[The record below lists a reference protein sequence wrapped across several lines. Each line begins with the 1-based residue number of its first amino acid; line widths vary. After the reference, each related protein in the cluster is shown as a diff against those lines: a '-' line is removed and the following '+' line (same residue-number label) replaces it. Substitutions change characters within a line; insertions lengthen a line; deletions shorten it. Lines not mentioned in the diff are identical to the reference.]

1 MLSHR
6 VANKVCHCSPATEAE
21 LGRSRA
27 QTEKEKD
34 KREHREMQ
42 VEIQQLLDEPFALS
56 APAQS

>member
-1 MLSHR
+1 VLCPCCYNCILGP
-6 VANKVCHCSPATEAE
+6 VTEAE